1 MMRLGWF
8 FRCCFASGSL
18 LFISWGS
25 ICAQAAS
32 DSTLSAWHSG
42 HFEVDVPGVLSR
54 SDIVLGHPNVEA
66 RQAMPLG
73 NGSLGVAVWS
83 ADGLTAQLN
92 RADTLPERR
101 SPGQVVL
108 PGLSA
113 LTGAKDYAGR
123 LNLYE
128 GEFQEHGAGMTA
140 TAYVQPDTDTLVID
154 VTGAPANEPQKAQLK
169 LWQPRAPRTIV
180 DGKSGLLAEGW
191 IDNQQPEFSGR
202 PFGSLSGITADARN
216 VSVAVTDPMT
226 ITVSFIPYADGHFR
240 ILVGASHYDGMQ
252 DPLTAIRP
260 ALASTASEAHRV
272 WWHDYWRRAAIVK
285 IGSKDGAGE
294 YMENLRNIYLFAAAA
309 EKGGEYPGSQAGVAD
324 MLSSSRDVH
333 RWASSAFWHWN
344 LRMMVAANLSAGLPE
359 LNAPYFNLYREN
371 LPSIEE
377 WTKKHM
383 GARVGACVPETMRF
397 NGRGMEYEDSVPVTD
412 PGRIARNCD
421 ADFHP
426 YYNSRTLTTGA
437 EVSLWIWRQYLA
449 TNDRAFLADNYPVI
463 AASARFLRAYQTLG
477 PDGLLHT
484 SPSNAHETQWDVSDP
499 TTDIAAVLTLYPVT
513 SQAARLLGRDAD
525 LVSQLQDA
533 LTRIPQFPRM
543 PASGTHTLLPPSADA
558 DGQDVIAESYRPEAT
573 IKNAENIGLETVW
586 PYDLIGDSSTLFEL
600 ARRTYAHRRFS
611 AVADWSFDPL
621 QAARLDLGDEVASTL
636 VKITEHSQNA
646 PNGLANWNEKY
657 GEFYVEQ
664 VGVVAAAL
672 QEALVQ
678 DYDGTIRIA
687 PATPLDW
694 DIDGSVYVRGKT
706 RVDVQVRAGRVV
718 TAVIECG
725 SDQELKVRNPWPGS
739 TINVLS
745 GKTGAVVV
753 RAAKVPILQFQ
764 GAAGTS
770 YVLER
775 VDAPITRFRFA
786 AVTGTRA
793 KTAKHLGNV
802 QIGLD

>member
-1 MMRLGWF
+1 MRLSWF
-8 FRCCFASGSL
+8 FGCWFASVSL
-18 LFISWGS
+18 LFICSGS
-25 ICAQAAS
+25 ICAQTAS
-32 DSTLSAWHSG
+32 DSTLTAWRSG
-42 HFEVDVPGVLSR
+42 RFEVDVAGVLSR
-54 SDIVLGHPNVEA
+54 SDIVLGHPNAEA

-83 ADGLTAQLN
+83 ADGFTAQLN
-92 RADTLPERR
+92 RADTLPERL

-108 PGLSA
+108 PGLTA

-128 GEFQEHGAGMTA
+128 GEFQERGGGMTA
-140 TAYVQPDTDTLVID
+140 IAYVQPDTDTLVID
-154 VTGAPANEPQKAQLK
+154 VTGAPADELQKAQLK
-169 LWQPRAPRTIV
+169 LWQPRTPRTIV
-180 DGKSGLLAEGW
+180 DRKSGLFAEGW
-191 IDNQQPEFSGR
+191 IDNQQPESSGR

-216 VSVAVTDPMT
+216 VTVTVTDPMT
-226 ITVSFIPYADGHFR
+226 ITVSFTPYADGHFR
-240 ILVGASHYDGMQ
+240 ILVAAPHYDGMQ
-252 DPLTAIRP
+252 DPLTAMRP
-260 ALASTASEAHRV
+260 SAASEASEAHRV
-272 WWHDYWRRAAIVK
+272 WWHDYWRRAAVVK
-285 IGSKDGAGE
+285 ISSKDGAGE

-324 MLSSSRDVH
+324 MLSSARDMH

-371 LPSIEE
+371 LPSIEA
-377 WTKKHM
+377 WTKRHM
-383 GARVGACVPETMRF
+383 EGRVGACIPETMRF

-426 YYNSRTLTTGA
+426 YYNSRTLSTGA

-449 TNDRAFLADNYPVI
+449 TNDRVFLADNYPVI

-499 TTDIAAVLTLYPVT
+499 TTDIAAAMALYPVT
-513 SQAARLLGRDAD
+513 IQAARLLGRDAD

-533 LTRIPQFPRM
+533 LPRIPQFPRM
-543 PASGTHTLLPPSADA
+543 AASGQRTLLPPSADA
-558 DGQDVIAESYRPEAT
+558 DGQDVIAESYLPEA
-573 IKNAENIGLETVW
+573 KNRNAENIGLETVW
-586 PYDLIGDSSTLFEL
+586 PYDLIGDTSSLFDL
-600 ARRTYAHRRFS
+600 ARRTYAHRPFS

-621 QAARLDLGDEVASTL
+621 QAARLDLGGEVASTL

-687 PATPLDW
+687 PAIPLDW
-694 DIDGSVYVRGKT
+694 DIDGSVYVSGKT
-706 RVDVQVRAGRVV
+706 RVDVQVRAGRVI
-718 TAVIECG
+718 TAAIECG
-725 SDQELKVRNPWPGS
+725 SDQQLKVRNPWPGS
-739 TINVLS
+739 AVNVRL

-753 RAAKVPILQFQ
+753 RAANDSVLRFQ
-764 GAAGTS
+764 GVTGTS

-775 VDAPITRFRFA
+775 VDTPLARLRFA
-786 AVTGTRA
+786 PVTGAQA
-793 KTAKHLGNV
+793 KIAKHLGKV

>member
-1 MMRLGWF
+1 LG
-8 FRCCFASGSL
+8 SVY
-18 LFISWGS
+18 
-25 ICAQAAS
+25 AQSAS
-32 DSTLSAWHSG
+32 DPAATAWRSG
-42 HFEVDVPGVLSR
+42 RFEVDVAGVLSR
-54 SDIVLGHPNVEA
+54 SDIVLRHPNAEA

-83 ADGLTAQLN
+83 ADGFTAQLN

-128 GEFQEHGAGMTA
+128 GEFQEHGGGMTA
-140 TAYVQPDTDTLVID
+140 TAYVQPDTDTLVLD
-154 VTGAPANEPQKAQLK
+154 VTGATADEPQKAQLK
-169 LWQPRAPRTIV
+169 LWQPRTPRAIV
-180 DGKSGLLAEGW
+180 DRESGFLAEGW
-191 IDNQQPEFSGR
+191 IDNQQPESSGR

-216 VSVAVTDPMT
+216 VSVAITDPMT
-226 ITVSFIPYADGHFR
+226 ITVTFTPYADGHFR
-240 ILVGASHYDGMQ
+240 ILVAAPHYDGEQ
-252 DPLTAIRP
+252 DPFAAMRP
-260 ALASTASEAHRV
+260 SLASAASEAHRV
-272 WWHDYWRRAAIVK
+272 WWHDYWRRAAVVK

-294 YMENLRNIYLFAAAA
+294 YLENLRNIYLFAAAA
-309 EKGGEYPGSQAGVAD
+309 EKGVEYPGSQAGVAD
-324 MLSSSRDVH
+324 MLSSGRDMH

-377 WTKKHM
+377 WTKQHM
-383 GARVGACVPETMRF
+383 GERAGACVPETMRF
-397 NGRGMEYEDSVPVTD
+397 NGRGMEYEDSVPITD

-421 ADFHP
+421 VDFHP

-449 TNDRAFLADNYPVI
+449 TNDRLFLADNYPVI

-499 TTDIAAVLTLYPVT
+499 TTDIAAAMTLYPVT
-513 SQAARLLGRDAD
+513 IQAARLLGRDAD

-558 DGQDVIAESYRPEAT
+558 DGQDVIAESYLPQAT

-621 QAARLDLGDEVASTL
+621 QAARLDLGDEMASTL
-636 VKITEHSQNA
+636 VKITEHSQNG

-687 PATPLDW
+687 PAIPLEW

-706 RVDVQVRAGRVV
+706 RVDVQVRAGGVI

-725 SDQELKVRNPWPGS
+725 TDQNLKVRNPWPGA
-739 TINVLS
+739 TVNVLS
-745 GKTGAVVV
+745 GKTGAAVV
-753 RAAKVPILQFQ
+753 RAANVPVLQFQ

-786 AVTGTRA
+786 AVTGAQA
-793 KTAKHLGNV
+793 KTPKHLGNV
-802 QIGLD
+802 RIGLD

>member
-42 HFEVDVPGVLSR
+42 QFEVDVPGVLSR
-54 SDIVLGHPNVEA
+54 YDIVLGHPNVEA

-73 NGSLGVAVWS
+73 NGGLGVAVWS

-108 PGLSA
+108 RGLSA

-154 VTGAPANEPQKAQLK
+154 VTGAPANEPQKAQLN
-169 LWQPRAPRTIV
+169 LWQPRALRTIV

-191 IDNQQPEFSGR
+191 IDNQQPEYSGR
-202 PFGSLSGITADARN
+202 PFGSLAGITADARN

-226 ITVSFIPYADGHFR
+226 ITVFFTPYADGHFR
-240 ILVGASHYDGMQ
+240 ILVGSPHYDGMQ
-252 DPLTAIRP
+252 DPLAAIRP
-260 ALASTASEAHRV
+260 ALASAASEAHRV
-272 WWHDYWRRAAIVK
+272 WWHDYWRRAAVVK

-344 LRMMVAANLSAGLPE
+344 LRMMVAANLSAGLHE

-371 LPSIEE
+371 LPSMEE

-421 ADFHP
+421 ADFHSH
-426 YYNSRTLTTGA
+426 YDSRTLTTGA
-437 EVSLWIWRQYLA
+437 EISLWIWRQYLA

-463 AASARFLRAYQTLG
+463 AASAHFLRAYQTLG

-499 TTDIAAVLTLYPVT
+499 TTDIAAAMTLYPLT
-513 SQAARLLGRDAD
+513 IQAARLLGRDAD
-525 LVSQLQDA
+525 LVRQLQDA
-533 LTRIPQFPRM
+533 LTKIPQFPRM

-636 VKITEHSQNA
+636 VKITERSQNA

-678 DYDGTIRIA
+678 DYDRTIRIA

-694 DIDGSVYVRGKT
+694 DMDGSVYVRGKT

-745 GKTGAVVV
+745 GKTSAVVV
-753 RAAKVPILQFQ
+753 RPAKVPILQFQ

-775 VDAPITRFRFA
+775 LDAPISRFRFA
-786 AVTGTRA
+786 AVTGAQA